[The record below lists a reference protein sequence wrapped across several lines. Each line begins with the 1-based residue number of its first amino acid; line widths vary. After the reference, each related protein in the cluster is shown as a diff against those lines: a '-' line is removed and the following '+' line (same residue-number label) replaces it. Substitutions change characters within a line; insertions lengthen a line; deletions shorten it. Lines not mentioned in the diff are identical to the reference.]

1 MLFVGPRIP
10 ILAGIDEHIE
20 LDALARQGI
29 PVVAI
34 GEGPDFAEGDT
45 ELMDAHARPRA
56 AQIGLADGRA
66 AAAQV
71 QALLS

>member
-1 MLFVGPRIP
+1 M
-10 ILAGIDEHIE
+10 
-20 LDALARQGI
+20 
-29 PVVAI
+29 VAI
-34 GEGPDFAEGDT
+34 SEGPDFAEVGT